1 MAWFRALAFSKPPT
15 DFSVLGVVWPKP
27 PIGKTG
33 PATFPVATFIV
44 RFVQARAE
52 ARLAWHMPC
61 AAKSAD
67 LKGLK
72 VKPFSLFCFDIQR
85 KANGGLKG

>member
-1 MAWFRALAFSKPPT
+1 MAWFPALAFSKPPT

-33 PATFPVATFIV
+33 PATFLVATFIV
-44 RFVQARAE
+44 RFVQARTE
-52 ARLAWHMPC
+52 TRLAWNMPG

-67 LKGLK
+67 LKGLNF
-72 VKPFSLFCFDIQR
+72 KPFSPFFFDIQR
-85 KANGGLKG
+85 RTNGG

>member
-52 ARLAWHMPC
+52 ARLAWNMPG
-61 AAKSAD
+61 AAKSEV
-67 LKGLK
+67 LKGLNF
-72 VKPFSLFCFDIQR
+72 KPFSPFCVDIQR
-85 KANGGLKG
+85 RTNGG

>member
-15 DFSVLGVVWPKP
+15 DFSVLGVVWAKP

-33 PATFPVATFIV
+33 PAAFLVATFIV

-52 ARLAWHMPC
+52 ARLAWNMPC

-67 LKGLK
+67 LKGLNF
-72 VKPFSLFCFDIQR
+72 KPFSPFCVDFLR
-85 KANGGLKG
+85 RTNGG

>member
-52 ARLAWHMPC
+52 ARRAWNMPG
-61 AAKSAD
+61 AAK
-67 LKGLK
+67 K
-72 VKPFSLFCFDIQR
+72 VQI
-85 KANGGLKG
+85 

>member
-33 PATFPVATFIV
+33 PATFMVATFIV

-52 ARLAWHMPC
+52 ARLAWNMPS

-67 LKGLK
+67 LKGLNF
-72 VKPFSLFCFDIQR
+72 KPFSPFCVDIHR
-85 KANGGLKG
+85 RTNGG